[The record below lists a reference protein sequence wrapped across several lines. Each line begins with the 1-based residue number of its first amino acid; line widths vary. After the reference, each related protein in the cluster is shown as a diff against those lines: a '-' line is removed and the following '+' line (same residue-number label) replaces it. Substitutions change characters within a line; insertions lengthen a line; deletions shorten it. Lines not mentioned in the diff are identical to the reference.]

1 MSQCIKYVA
10 CIDVK
15 VLYLQRCFDMFRW
28 QDWLWALPAAPLLVL
43 WQVAQ
48 QAGRERVLT
57 VHVESR
63 PLLPFANQTW
73 LAGKSPNHVEIFNSG
88 ERLIHIT
95 ESQFQNMT
103 PAMHSAAQRLSS
115 VQSSSRDPSICE
127 QDLGTGTAK
136 WRCTPR
142 IFKPW
147 AMSNC
152 RNNTKLLGYPPLASK
167 ISGHDQRRLCKSEAS
182 KTVVPLEPTGNQSY
196 AIACDR
202 IW

>member
-1 MSQCIKYVA
+1 MFWYVSMTGLA
-10 CIDVK
+10 VGAASGATAG
-15 VLYLQRCFDMFRW
+15 
-28 QDWLWALPAAPLLVL
+28 AL
-43 WQVAQ
+43 
-48 QAGRERVLT
+48 AGGATGRERERVLT

-73 LAGKSPNHVEIFNSG
+73 LAGKSPNQVEIFNSG

-152 RNNTKLLGYPPLASK
+152 RNNTKLLGYPPLTSK

-182 KTVVPLEPTGNQSY
+182 KTVVPLGPTGNQSY